1 MMLKLTD
8 FQIDTITELL
18 NVGVNDSTNILS
30 DMLNVEIDLNIPNIQ
45 IISTRELF
53 QQISIFASPTLSAV
67 NMEFRNGF
75 SGISQIVFSQESAN
89 KLVNVFSR
97 EVLNID
103 DSNEID
109 ELKAGALVEIGN
121 IILNAVLSKLSNF
134 FHHEFQFYVPEYY
147 ENNPV
152 DFLNKLRITD
162 DDVIIIG
169 ETLFKIE
176 EYKITGDIII
186 YLNIKSFNY
195 FISLIDNYLKSYDE
209 EHSNAM

>member
-1 MMLKLTD
+1 MMNLTD
-8 FQIDTITELL
+8 LQIDTIKELL

-45 IISTRELF
+45 IISTSELLN
-53 QQISIFASPTLSAV
+53 QLGIFFSPTLSAV

-75 SGISQIVFSQESAN
+75 SGISQLVFSQESAN
-89 KLVNVFSR
+89 KLVNVFSK
-97 EVLNID
+97 EVLQID
-103 DSNEID
+103 DTDEID

-147 ENNPV
+147 ENNRN
-152 DFLNKLRITD
+152 DFLSKLKITD
-162 DDVIIIG
+162 DDVILIG
-169 ETLFKIE
+169 ETLFEIE
-176 EYKITGDIII
+176 EYKIQGDIII

-195 FISLIDNYLKSYDE
+195 FISLIDNYLQTFDE
-209 EHSNAM
+209 ERSNAI